1 MNLENSELFK
11 RYIHELTRYLNYEDS
26 NMAVKDLK
34 ELIEEELGSDFEE
47 DKLEKYLKKLGH
59 PYNFASHYDN
69 KTSVLVSGKNYDIY
83 TRLLKILSIVMLS
96 SLLISYYK
104 GSFIKVGI
112 SSFLRVVLGLMLNIF
127 ISLTISFFIAEKV
140 KTTKMISSLLKDF
153 NIDDLYRN
161 LKYKKVNPSIEIL
174 IIIYSLV
181 IFIAMISLKLH
192 NEEYIY
198 KMFQAIFF
206 LSILRDVNKLSE
218 SYYRKFVVF
227 LMILTDLTTLI
238 IGFKLLKNPFI
249 VKNIL
254 RRAIIILMLSTIWDV
269 LSALIKI
276 IKAKKGINRPF
287 LE

>member
-192 NEEYIY
+192 NEDYIY

-227 LMILTDLTTLI
+227 LMIITDLTTLI

>member
-227 LMILTDLTTLI
+227 LMIITDLTTLI

>member
-26 NMAVKDLK
+26 NMAVKDLS
-34 ELIEEELGSDFEE
+34 ELIEEELGSDFKEE
-47 DKLEKYLKKLGH
+47 ELEKYLKKLGH
-59 PYNFASHYDN
+59 PYNYASHYDN
-69 KTSVLVSGKNYDIY
+69 KTSILVSGKNYDIY
-83 TRLLKILSIVMLS
+83 TRLLKILSIVMIC
-96 SLLISYYK
+96 SLVISYYK
-104 GSFIKVGI
+104 GSFIKVELN
-112 SSFLRVVLGLMLNIF
+112 SFLRVLLGLMLNIF

-192 NEEYIY
+192 NEDYIY

-227 LMILTDLTTLI
+227 LMIITDLTTLI

-249 VKNIL
+249 VENIL

-276 IKAKKGINRPF
+276 VKAKKWDK
-287 LE
+287 